1 MSAIANLTWQGYG
14 THQSELAPNFSSGA
28 TWEGV
33 VGESSAI
40 DTVLENVRIV
50 APTDAA
56 VLIQG
61 ETGTGKEL
69 IARAI
74 HAQSRRR
81 TGKLVK
87 VNCAAIPRDLLES
100 EMFGHER
107 GAFTGALNHRIGRFE
122 LADNSTLFL
131 DEVADMPSELQPK
144 LLRVLQDQ
152 EFEKLGSIRTQRV
165 NVRVVAA
172 TNCDLNELCREGKF
186 RQDLYYRLNV
196 FPIVIPPLR
205 ERAEDI
211 PLLVKHF
218 TQRAADR
225 MQKRVEKI
233 PADVMEAL
241 ICYDWPGN
249 VRELQNFVERSVILS
264 KGTVL
269 RPPLHELR
277 PQKTIAKPVSGS
289 GTLQQVEREHILQ
302 ALRDANW
309 IIGGPRGAAVR
320 LGLKRTT
327 LAYRIQKLGISCRPA

>member
-1 MSAIANLTWQGYG
+1 MSAIANLNWQGYA
-14 THQSELAPNFSSGA
+14 THESELAASLSSSA
-28 TWEGV
+28 NWEGI

-40 DTVLENVRIV
+40 DRVLENVRIV

-74 HAQSRRR
+74 HAQSRRQ

-122 LADNSTLFL
+122 LADKSTLFL
-131 DEVADMPSELQPK
+131 DEIGDIPLELQPK

-172 TNCDLNELCREGKF
+172 TNRDLSELCRDGKF
-186 RQDLYYRLNV
+186 REDLYYRLNV

-205 ERAEDI
+205 ERPDDI

-218 TQRAADR
+218 TQCAADR
-225 MQKRVEKI
+225 MQKRVENI
-233 PADVMEAL
+233 PSDVMEAL
-241 ICYDWPGN
+241 VCYDWPGN

-269 RPPLHELR
+269 RPPLGELR
-277 PQKTIAKPVSGS
+277 LQKATVKPIQVPS
-289 GTLQQVEREHILQ
+289 TLEEVEREHILQ
-302 ALRDANW
+302 ALRDSNW
-309 IIGGPRGAAVR
+309 VIGGPRGAALR

-327 LAYRIQKLGISCRPA
+327 LAYRIQKWGISRRPA